1 MLVFDVPGVAGL
13 EDPVAAVRAALLLRV
28 LLPVATLAGLAIF
41 VVLSTSVGPPAADC
55 AVVTA
60 GVVTF
65 CGIEF
70 SAQTPDSVWCIF
82 L

>member
-1 MLVFDVPGVAGL
+1 
-13 EDPVAAVRAALLLRV
+13 
-28 LLPVATLAGLAIF
+28 
-41 VVLSTSVGPPAADC
+41 LSTSVGPPAADC

-70 SAQTPDSVWCIF
+70 SAQTPDSVRCIF